1 MENPSGGKSALGLDA
16 NIAALLA
23 CIPVCA
29 IGLIVSIIILVTDKT
44 NKLPRFYAFQSLLM
58 HGAFIILYFVA
69 VILIMMA
76 AAANVGI
83 LAMLGSLLWFVVII
97 GFLILFVICCIKAFQ
112 GSIFKLPVIGDM
124 ADKWS
129 N

>member
-1 MENPSGGKSALGLDA
+1 MDNMSGGKSALGLDA
-16 NIAALLA
+16 NVAALLA
-23 CIPVCA
+23 CIPICA

-44 NKLPRFYAFQSLLM
+44 NKLPRFYAFQSLLL
-58 HGAFIILYFVA
+58 HGAFIVLYFVA
-69 VILIMMA
+69 VIVIGMA

-97 GFLILFVICCIKAFQ
+97 GFLILCVICCIKAFQ
-112 GSIFKLPVIGDM
+112 GSIFKVPVLGDM